1 MSPGVT
7 RTVTSESAPV
17 PIDMSILCGGAA
29 IDLNRRG
36 EVIHDSSAE
45 TFRVNAKRGTAPNGQ
60 AGVSA

>member
-1 MSPGVT
+1 MSPGYSHGDLRERNCTDQYVDLV
-7 RTVTSESAPV
+7 R
-17 PIDMSILCGGAA
+17 GAA

-45 TFRVNAKRGTAPNGQ
+45 SFRVNAKSGTAPNGQ